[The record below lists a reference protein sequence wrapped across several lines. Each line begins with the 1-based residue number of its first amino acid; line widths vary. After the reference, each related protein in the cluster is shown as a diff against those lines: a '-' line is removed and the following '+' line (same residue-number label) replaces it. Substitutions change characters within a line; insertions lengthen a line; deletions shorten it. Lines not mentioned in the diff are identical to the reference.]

1 VLLFIDLNQLY
12 ITEENMT
19 TVPGI
24 DVSYWD
30 SGIDWP
36 KVRATG
42 QRFMV
47 AKATEGITYKDPTFD
62 DNWFGA
68 KSAGLLR
75 GAYHFFRCNVDA
87 KKQADYFIDYVKTV
101 KDNGEL
107 PPVLDLETNDGTPK
121 EKIVPAV
128 KIWLDRVEAAF
139 GKKPIIYSG
148 QYFLQDYL
156 VVAGGGPPAWA
167 KDYPLWLAQYPNQY
181 VDGMKPFL
189 PRGWF
194 NWVIWQYSDKGR
206 VNGIN
211 ASVDMNLF
219 NGTLE
224 ELYKFAGANIPDQK
238 PKTHTVVKGDN
249 FEFIANA
256 YGVTVRELVMA
267 NPQLLNI
274 GDKLTV
280 PVAIAIPQDSA
291 SSSDQ
296 TTGSGDSDTSP
307 KRTYT
312 VKTGDSLSAIAVKYS
327 TTIAAIASANNIK
340 NINNIKVGQVL
351 VIP

>member
-1 VLLFIDLNQLY
+1 
-12 ITEENMT
+12 MA

-30 SGIDWP
+30 AGIDWP
-36 KVRATG
+36 KVRAAG
-42 QRFMV
+42 QRYMF

-87 KKQADYFIDYVKTV
+87 KKQADYFIDYVRSV

-107 PPVLDLETNDGTPK
+107 PPVLDLETSDGMTK
-121 EKIVPAV
+121 EKIVPAA

-148 QYFLQDYL
+148 QYFLQDFL
-156 VVAGGGPPAWA
+156 VVAGGGPPTWA

-181 VDGMKPFL
+181 VEGMKPYL

-194 NWVIWQYSDKGR
+194 NWTIWQYSDKGV

-224 ELYKFAGANIPDQK
+224 ELYKFAGASIPDQK
-238 PKTHTVVKGDN
+238 PKNHTVAKGDT
-249 FEFIANA
+249 FESIAND

-267 NPQLLNI
+267 NPQLI
-274 GDKLTV
+274 APGTKLTV
-280 PVAIAIPQDSA
+280 PVAVAIPQESG
-291 SSSDQ
+291 SSS
-296 TTGSGDSDTSP
+296 TGGGSGGSDTSTP
-307 KRTYT
+307 SKRTYT
-312 VKTGDSLSAIAVKYS
+312 VAAGDNLSVIAVKYG
-327 TTIAAIASANNIK
+327 TTVAAIAAANDIK

>member
-1 VLLFIDLNQLY
+1 
-12 ITEENMT
+12 MA

-30 SGIDWP
+30 AGIDWP

-42 QRFMV
+42 QRYVFT
-47 AKATEGITYKDPTFD
+47 KATEGITYKDPTFD

-107 PPVLDLETNDGTPK
+107 PPVLDLETNDGVTK

-128 KIWLDRVEAAF
+128 KAWLDRVEAAF

-156 VVAGGGPPAWA
+156 IQPGGGPPQWA

-181 VDGMKPFL
+181 VDGAKPFL

-194 NWVIWQYSDKGR
+194 SWTFWQYSDKGV

-211 ASVDMNLF
+211 AAVDMDIF

-224 ELYKFAGANIPDQK
+224 ELYKFAGASIVLEK
-238 PKTHTVVKGDN
+238 PKTHKVANGDS
-249 FEFIANA
+249 FETIANK
-256 YGVTVRELVMA
+256 YGVTVRELVSA
-267 NPQLLNI
+267 NPQLIKTGDVLN
-274 GDKLTV
+274 V
-280 PVAIAIPQDSA
+280 PDDVAIPQES
-291 SSSDQ
+291 
-296 TTGSGDSDTSP
+296 GSGAGGGTTSTSS
-307 KRTYT
+307 RTYM
-312 VKTGDSLSAIAVKYS
+312 VKSGDTLSAIAVKYG
-327 TTIAAIASANNIK
+327 TTVAAIASANNIT

-351 VIP
+351 TIP